1 MKHRVLFVD
10 DEQNILEAL
19 QRMLRPLRNEWEM
32 RFARCGTEALT
43 MMAADA
49 ADVIVTDM
57 RMPGMDGDELLATV
71 RQSYPQTVRIVLTG
85 QCARGALMRLIPLAH
100 RILAKPFDADGLRTV
115 LRRTYCL
122 RDLMASPALMSVVGN
137 LGGLPA
143 LPELHTR
150 VLTELDKPDV
160 SLTEV
165 GAIVSQDVGLV
176 TKLMQ
181 LANSA
186 LFGLRHPV
194 ASPARA
200 IQVLGVEMTRAT
212 LMAAN
217 VFDRYNPRL
226 LEPYTIDSL
235 WNHSRRLSE
244 FAGRIA
250 KGEGSAERM
259 LDASLAGLLHD
270 VGRLIFATQLPDRY
284 KEALR
289 LTVAEAIPLIDAEM
303 RVFGATH
310 AEVGAYLLGLWGLP
324 EPIVE
329 AVAWHHQPSQ
339 CPGGS
344 FSPLAAVHAAEA
356 TLGTEEGAVL
366 DSGYFDRLQLNGRLE
381 KWAELVPR

>member
-19 QRMLRPLRNEWEM
+19 QRMLRTLRNEWEM
-32 RFARCGTEALT
+32 RFARCGTEALA
-43 MMAADA
+43 MMASDP

-85 QCARGALMRLIPLAH
+85 QCARGAVMRLIPLAH

-115 LRRTYCL
+115 LRRTYSL
-122 RDLMASPALMSVVGN
+122 RDLLASQSLMSVVGN

-143 LPELHTR
+143 LPDLHTR
-150 VLTELDKPDV
+150 VLAELDNPDV

-186 LFGLRHPV
+186 LFGLRQPV
-194 ASPARA
+194 VSPARA

-217 VFDRYNPRL
+217 VFDHYDPRRL
-226 LEPYTIDSL
+226 APYTIDSL
-235 WNHSRRLSE
+235 WNHSCLLSE
-244 FAGRIA
+244 LAGRIA
-250 KGEGSAERM
+250 RAEIGAERM
-259 LDASLAGLLHD
+259 LDASLAALLHD
-270 VGRLIFATQLPDRY
+270 VGRLILASQLPDRY
-284 KEALR
+284 KEVLR
-289 LTVAEAIPLIDAEM
+289 LCSAEKLAVVDAEM

-324 EPIVE
+324 ETIVE
-329 AVAWHHQPSQ
+329 AVAWHHQPSF
-339 CPGGS
+339 CPGET

-356 TLGTEEGAVL
+356 MLGVEEGAVL
-366 DSGYFDRLQLNGRLE
+366 DSGYFDRLKLNGRLE
-381 KWAELVPR
+381 TWAGMAPR